1 MNPGGILMSNER
13 MQILQMV
20 QEGKVTAEEAE
31 RLLGALDNRA
41 TSMETKG
48 KPARW
53 MRVRVVE
60 DGHQKVNI
68 NLPMSLVEVALG
80 MGMKFV
86 PEDQM
91 QGIDV
96 AALLEAIKQGAMG
109 KIVEIDDE
117 NVKVEIIVE

>member
-1 MNPGGILMSNER
+1 MSNER

-31 RLLGALDNRA
+31 RLLGALDNRT
-41 TSMETKG
+41 TSTENKG
-48 KPARW
+48 RQARW
-53 MRVRVVE
+53 LKVRVVE
-60 DGHQKVNI
+60 EGQQKVNI

-86 PEDQM
+86 PEDQTK
-91 QGIDV
+91 GIDV

-117 NVKVEIIVE
+117 GTKVEIIVE

>member
-1 MNPGGILMSNER
+1 MSSER

-31 RLLGALDNRA
+31 RLLGAIDNRTPSSDSRA
-41 TSMETKG
+41 KQ
-48 KPARW
+48 ARW
-53 MRVRVVE
+53 MKVRVVE
-60 DGHQKVNI
+60 DGQQKVNI

-86 PEDQM
+86 PEGRL

-96 AALLEAIKQGAMG
+96 ASLLEAIKQGALG
-109 KIVEIDDE
+109 KIVEIDDD
-117 NVKVEIIVE
+117 NTQVEIIVE

>member
-1 MNPGGILMSNER
+1 MSNER

-31 RLLGALDNRA
+31 RLLGALDNRGA
-41 TSMETKG
+41 SMETKG
-48 KPARW
+48 KAARW

-60 DGHQKVNI
+60 EGHQKVNI

-86 PEDQM
+86 PEEQM
-91 QGIDV
+91 KGIDV
-96 AALLEAIKQGAMG
+96 ASLLEAIKQGAMG